1 MKPYHIALKNLI
13 RRPARIFFLTVALA
27 VGLAA
32 VVALVTLVNS
42 MTADIEHTMDQFG
55 ANILIT
61 PKSNDLALSYG
72 GISLGRVAF
81 DQRELHV
88 SVLERIRT
96 IKNYQ
101 NIAVVSP
108 KVLGAVAVQGK
119 ELLLVG
125 VDFTAEL
132 RLKRWWQLNGNQP
145 IADTDALLGS
155 SAARA
160 LGLKPGD
167 TLQIGSR
174 PFKVTAVLKETGSQ
188 DDGLLFVPLAAA
200 QVITGKSNQITLIEV
215 AALCTGCPISE
226 MVAQISGVLPDAK
239 VSAIKQVVE
248 GRLQTIAQLKRF
260 SIGIGGV
267 IALISLALV
276 FVTMMGSVN
285 DRKTEIGIFRAI
297 GYRTSQ
303 VMGVILLEAG
313 LVGLTAGLVGY
324 GLGVGA
330 AAMTLPFISSSE
342 HPHLVLQWPVGG
354 ASLVAVV
361 LVSLLAAWYPAR
373 RAGKMDPADAL
384 RSL

>member
-1 MKPYHIALKNLI
+1 MKPYHIALKNLT
-13 RRPARIFFLTVALA
+13 RRPARMFFLTVALA

-32 VVALVTLVNS
+32 VVALVTLANS

-72 GISLGRVAF
+72 GIGLGRVSF
-81 DQRELHV
+81 DQRELHP

-96 IKNYQ
+96 IKNHQ
-101 NIAVVSP
+101 NIAVVAP
-108 KVLGAVAVQGK
+108 KVLGTVTVQGT

-125 VDFTAEL
+125 VDFAAEL

-145 IADTDALLGS
+145 TADHDVLLGS
-155 SAARA
+155 SAARV
-160 LGLKPGD
+160 LGRKPGD
-167 TLQIGSR
+167 PLVVGSR
-174 PFKVTAVLKETGSQ
+174 SFKVAAVLQETGSQ
-188 DDGLLFVPLAAA
+188 DDGLLFVPLAASQA
-200 QVITGKSNQITLIEV
+200 ITGKRDQITLIEV

-260 SIGIGGV
+260 SLGMGGV

-285 DRKTEIGIFRAI
+285 DRKVEIGIFRAI
-297 GYRTSQ
+297 GYRTGH
-303 VMGVILLEAG
+303 VMGIIMLEAG
-313 LVGLTAGLVGY
+313 LVGLAAGLIGY
-324 GLGVGA
+324 GLGIGTA
-330 AAMTLPFISSSE
+330 ATALPLISSSE
-342 HPHLVLQWPVGG
+342 HPHLLVQWQVALPAVLSVT
-354 ASLVAVV
+354 
-361 LVSLLAAWYPAR
+361 LVSLLAAWLPALK
-373 RAGKMDPADAL
+373 AGKMDPTDAL